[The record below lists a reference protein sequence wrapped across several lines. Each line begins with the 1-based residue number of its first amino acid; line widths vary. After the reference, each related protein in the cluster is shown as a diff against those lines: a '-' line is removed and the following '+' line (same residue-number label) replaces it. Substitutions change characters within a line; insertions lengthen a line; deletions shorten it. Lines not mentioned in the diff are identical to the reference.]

1 MGDNHTCEHTAS
13 CKYEQLLERNREY
26 RQKNK
31 EQIAAQRKEY
41 YLKNRE
47 KLRQQRIERYE
58 KSESEKL
65 KERIQCECGASVQK
79 AQIRRHEKTKRHL
92 AREEIRATT

>member
-1 MGDNHTCEHTAS
+1 MGDNHTCERTAS
-13 CKYEQLLERNREY
+13 CKYEKLLERNREY

-31 EQIAAQRKEY
+31 ERISAQRKEY
-41 YLKNRE
+41 YQANRE
-47 KLRQQRIERYE
+47 KLKKQRIDRYYDGEGER
-58 KSESEKL
+58 L
-65 KERIQCECGASVQK
+65 KERITCECGASVQK